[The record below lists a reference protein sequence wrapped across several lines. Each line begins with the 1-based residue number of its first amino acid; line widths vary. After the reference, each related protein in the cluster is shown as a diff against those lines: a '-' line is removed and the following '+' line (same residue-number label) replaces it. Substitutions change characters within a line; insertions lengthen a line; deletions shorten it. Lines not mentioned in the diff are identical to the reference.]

1 MKKNSITNYFFKKD
15 RNKRKFSEINDHQ
28 SLASEANSE
37 ITLKKLKPNGDS
49 LNEDSEED
57 RTIVNNDK
65 DDSSNQIVHINEE
78 KEKEISEIS
87 SSEESKDIENLQ
99 SRNATNE
106 SDNATNESDNAT
118 NESDNATNES
128 NNTCQDKTSKS
139 KDSKKDSKSSFLSTY
154 VDCSNSPFRDWIIY
168 DKEKDALFCKL
179 CIKAMEKSKNIWV
192 NQ

>member
-1 MKKNSITNYFFKKD
+1 M
-15 RNKRKFSEINDHQ
+15 
-28 SLASEANSE
+28 
-37 ITLKKLKPNGDS
+37 KKLKPNGDS

-106 SDNATNESDNAT
+106 SE
-118 NESDNATNES
+118 NATNES

-168 DKEKDALFCKL
+168 EKKKTLCFVNYALKQWRNQKIF
-179 CIKAMEKSKNIWV
+179 WV
-192 NQ
+192 IQ